1 MQDKRGDEMR
11 YYLLKKWLDIPTY
24 KRREIVEDI
33 YMYGTLGFI
42 FIIAMSG
49 GYLVMEFTK

>member
-1 MQDKRGDEMR
+1 MR